1 MLPPHLH
8 LSEVILGIAA
18 TSANH
23 NSSSDNNNSN
33 GGSGNTCN
41 TLFSSAAMSQ
51 TKPRATPFSKLSADH
66 VLEICKHL
74 SNTDMYSL
82 TLTSRHTMTALRRL
96 YKDVELLSPDSAKG
110 FSLLESM
117 ADPQTPYR
125 SLALTSLRIDGTSP
139 KDRHFL
145 ARGRK
150 GSSIVD
156 AILERCLPEQPPSNA
171 HQDVQDTVQEAYS
184 VCRASLYASTCIGP
198 ASIALAITMAKNIKS
213 IEWMMVGTGLI
224 CTPLKLI
231 KLVISAKVVCSLP
244 VFPTLFHLEWRLDNT
259 DACVPIVPSL
269 KCLIIHGSMVQ
280 NVSFDLT
287 AMVNDTKSQLME
299 VIMLGMDM
307 TVPLTE
313 LSNLGHLH
321 HLCSLRMRDF
331 SRDHKQ
337 NYRKLFKLLNQN
349 SPQLETVDL
358 DFEYTDF
365 GDRTQETVPKSLQPQ
380 LDLLTNLKHAK
391 VHSQLLWSSPF
402 DMDLS
407 EMYNAL
413 PPNLEYL
420 VLVGLDLDAILQL
433 DEDEN
438 DEDMNDE
445 NDKEMEYETT
455 DTNGDI
461 VVADEVDDE
470 ILERSDPDLFSIHHL
485 RAVLPYLTRVGFR
498 FDFNATTIS
507 DLDQELQF
515 ADRALRSLVASA
527 KALGITLG
535 IYVCCMESD
544 SGDIFY
550 MGDDIQVAQIKE

>member
-1 MLPPHLH
+1 
-8 LSEVILGIAA
+8 
-18 TSANH
+18 
-23 NSSSDNNNSN
+23 
-33 GGSGNTCN
+33 
-41 TLFSSAAMSQ
+41 
-51 TKPRATPFSKLSADH
+51 
-66 VLEICKHL
+66 
-74 SNTDMYSL
+74 
-82 TLTSRHTMTALRRL
+82 MTALRRL

-535 IYVCCMESD
+535 IYLRVGVFAHSHLSGMVVKFTLVAPHARQGTRIIELGAKAKAVKFPAKTKAAMLCAKAAELEVNAMMED
-544 SGDIFY
+544 VD
-550 MGDDIQVAQIKE
+550 

>member
-1 MLPPHLH
+1 
-8 LSEVILGIAA
+8 
-18 TSANH
+18 
-23 NSSSDNNNSN
+23 
-33 GGSGNTCN
+33 
-41 TLFSSAAMSQ
+41 
-51 TKPRATPFSKLSADH
+51 
-66 VLEICKHL
+66 
-74 SNTDMYSL
+74 
-82 TLTSRHTMTALRRL
+82 MTALRRL

-125 SLALTSLRIDGTSP
+125 SLALTSLRIDGTSS
-139 KDRHFL
+139 KDWHYL
-145 ARGRK
+145 PRGRK

-156 AILERCLPEQPPSNA
+156 AILEQCLPEQPPPNA
-171 HQDVQDTVQEAYS
+171 HQDVRDTVEEAYS

-198 ASIALAITMAKNIKS
+198 ASIALAITLAKNIKS
-213 IEWMMVGTGLI
+213 IEWMMIGTGLT

-231 KLVISAKVVCSLP
+231 KLVISAKVACSLP
-244 VFPTLFHLEWRLDNT
+244 VFPTLCHLEWRLDNT

-269 KCLIIHGSMVQ
+269 KRLIIHGSMGQ

-321 HLCSLRMRDF
+321 HLRSLRMRDF
-331 SRDHKQ
+331 SRDNQQ
-337 NYRKLFKLLNQN
+337 NYHELFKLLNQN

-402 DMDLS
+402 DMNLS
-407 EMYNAL
+407 EMYDAL

-420 VLVGLDLDAILQL
+420 VLVGLDLGAILQL

-438 DEDMNDE
+438 DEEMNDE
-445 NDKEMEYETT
+445 NDEEMEYETT

-461 VVADEVDDE
+461 VVADEVDNE
-470 ILERSDPDLFSIHHL
+470 ILERSDPDPFSIRHL
-485 RAVLPYLTRVGFR
+485 RTVLPYLTRVGFR
-498 FDFNATTIS
+498 FDFNVTTIS
-507 DLDQELQF
+507 DLDQELQL

-544 SGDIFY
+544 SCDIFY

>member
-1 MLPPHLH
+1 MSISTND
-8 LSEVILGIAA
+8 SEVKVMKLWIKKIR
-18 TSANH
+18 SANNYRNADPSQGISVLQQ
-23 NSSSDNNNSN
+23 NSDGISLESTKIYLKLAVAYSD
-33 GGSGNTCN
+33 GSPHPPKKI
-41 TLFSSAAMSQ
+41 SPQ
-51 TKPRATPFSKLSADH
+51 KLRKRRPAREY
-66 VLEICKHL
+66 LPAPLKHSTRERIRTIVFAGECTRKVKSVKDISIL
-74 SNTDMYSL
+74 VETR
-82 TLTSRHTMTALRRL
+82 RHTMTALRRL

-110 FSLLESM
+110 FSLLE
-117 ADPQTPYR
+117 
-125 SLALTSLRIDGTSP
+125 
-139 KDRHFL
+139 K
-145 ARGRK
+145 
-150 GSSIVD
+150 
-156 AILERCLPEQPPSNA
+156 QPPPNA
-171 HQDVQDTVQEAYS
+171 HQDVRDTVEEAYS

-198 ASIALAITMAKNIKS
+198 ASIALAITLAKNIKS
-213 IEWMMVGTGLI
+213 IEWMMIGTGLT

-231 KLVISAKVVCSLP
+231 KLVISAKVACSLP
-244 VFPTLFHLEWRLDNT
+244 VFPTLCHLEWRLDNT

-269 KCLIIHGSMVQ
+269 KRLIIHGSMGQ

-321 HLCSLRMRDF
+321 HLRSLRMRDF
-331 SRDHKQ
+331 SRDNQQ
-337 NYRKLFKLLNQN
+337 NYHELFKLLNQN

-402 DMDLS
+402 DMNLS
-407 EMYNAL
+407 EMYDAL

-420 VLVGLDLDAILQL
+420 VLVGLDLGAILQL

-438 DEDMNDE
+438 DEEMNDE
-445 NDKEMEYETT
+445 NDEEMEYETT

-461 VVADEVDDE
+461 VVADEVDNE
-470 ILERSDPDLFSIHHL
+470 ILERSDPDPFSIRHL
-485 RAVLPYLTRVGFR
+485 RTVLPYLTRVGFR
-498 FDFNATTIS
+498 FDFNVTTIS
-507 DLDQELQF
+507 DLDQELQL

-535 IYVCCMESD
+535 IYLVNLLHNYALYYRRMPSRKEDID
-544 SGDIFY
+544 SG
-550 MGDDIQVAQIKE
+550 K